1 MKKVYKKIYVV
12 LGHYCNNNTRNSSYS
27 ILSAYSIK
35 STLKKAQYE
44 LKLIKKE
51 IIDDYAD
58 YEGLDINNLTIKE
71 TTNDLKIIYGN
82 GDVEEYIIEERF
94 IDLKD

>member
-1 MKKVYKKIYVV
+1 MKKVYKKVYVV
-12 LGHYCNNNTRNSSYS
+12 LGRYSNNNTRNSSYS

-51 IIDDYAD
+51 IIADYAD
-58 YEGLDINNLTIKE
+58 YNGLDINNLKI
-71 TTNDLKIIYGN
+71 TTKHFYKLVQENLNLSLIVE
-82 GDVEEYIIEERF
+82 GDIR
-94 IDLKD
+94 K

>member
-1 MKKVYKKIYVV
+1 MKKVYKKVYVV
-12 LGHYCNNNTRNSSYS
+12 LGHYCNNNTRNSSFPF
-27 ILSAYSIK
+27 LSAYSIK

-51 IIDDYAD
+51 IIADYAD
-58 YEGLDINNLTIKE
+58 YNGLDINNLEIKE
-71 TTNDLKIIYGN
+71 TANDLKIIYGN